1 MNGTPKYTTI
11 DDRLSRAIGG
21 ILGRTPSGLFVL
33 TAADAAGR
41 ETGMLASW
49 VQQASFAPPM
59 ITVALNRKR
68 YLNDWLQESPRLAIS
83 FLGES
88 HRDLLKHFAAGFA
101 PDEPAFEGVAIA
113 RGATGLPLLAR
124 ALGYVEGHVR
134 SRLACGDHSVY
145 AVEITGAGSVESLAQ
160 ERPMV
165 HIRSNGFKY

>member
-1 MNGTPKYTTI
+1 
-11 DDRLSRAIGG
+11 
-21 ILGRTPSGLFVL
+21 VV

-59 ITVALNRKR
+59 MTVALNRKR
-68 YLNDWLQESPRLAIS
+68 YLNDWLDEAPRLAIS

-101 PDEPAFEGVAIA
+101 PDEPAFAGVEIA

-124 ALGYVEGHVR
+124 ALGYVEGNIA
-134 SRLACGDHSVY
+134 SRLACGDHAVY
-145 AVEITGAGSVESLAQ
+145 AVESSGAGCAESLAH

>member
-1 MNGTPKYTTI
+1 MSALPI
-11 DDRLSRAIGG
+11 RDDLQKSVGAV
-21 ILGRTPSGLFVL
+21 LGRTPSGLFVIS
-33 TAADAAGR
+33 AADAAGR
-41 ETGMLASW
+41 ETAMLASW

-59 ITVALNRKR
+59 VTVALNRKR
-68 YLNDWLQESPRLAIS
+68 YLNDWLEESPRLAIS

-113 RGATGLPLLAR
+113 RGATGLPLLAS

-145 AVEITGAGSVESLAQ
+145 AVEITGAGSAESLAHVK
-160 ERPMV
+160 PMV
-165 HIRSNGFKY
+165 HIRNNGFKY